1 MLKVKKAS
9 TDNRSMIKNPLM
21 KLLFLITLLSLSIL
35 VHAYEM
41 DTFNLKDVNKAEL
54 TSKNYPQILYMLEQ
68 SERRKAQLPE
78 MSFAEGLVFKRKIS
92 EYIAFVRLKRSDSPI
107 PTFGD
112 FNRDP
117 LKYIREDHL
126 LSKEVTINYYAAN
139 PSESFHHC
147 KKTPLKQIVCPE
159 GTYSFVESRVG
170 SEVNDTHREPKDAPL
185 PSALS
190 PNSRAQANDQ

>member
-1 MLKVKKAS
+1 
-9 TDNRSMIKNPLM
+9 M
-21 KLLFLITLLSLSIL
+21 KLSILFILLSLSIL

-41 DTFNLKDVNKAEL
+41 DSFNLKNVNEAQLNSEDL
-54 TSKNYPQILYMLEQ
+54 PQRIYWVEQ
-68 SERRKAQLPE
+68 SARRKAQLPE
-78 MSFAEGLVFKRKIS
+78 MSYGEGLGFRRRVA
-92 EYIAFVRLKRSDSPI
+92 EYQAFVRLKRSDSPI

-117 LKYIREDHL
+117 LKYIREDRR
-126 LSKEVTINYYAAN
+126 LSEQAKINYYAAN
-139 PSESFHHC
+139 PSESFDHC

-185 PSALS
+185 PSAVS
-190 PNSRAQANDQ
+190 PNSSTQSSNQ